1 MSAWLQLDWREIF
14 VPTLHIGEI
23 VLRGSVVYL
32 FIFFVFRVLRRE
44 AGAIG
49 ISDLLVV
56 VLIADAVQNAMGS
69 NYKSITE
76 GLILVLTIVF
86 WDMLLNWLDYRFPA
100 LRPLLRPGTLPLV
113 KDGRLQRRNMRR
125 ELITEEELMTKLRE
139 HGLERVEEV
148 KASYLEGDGSISVVP
163 KDAAKGSHG
172 KTEKKAGK

>member
-1 MSAWLQLDWREIF
+1 MSAWFQLDWREIF
-14 VPTLHIGEI
+14 VPTLRIGEI

-32 FIFFVFRVLRRE
+32 FIFFVFRMLRRE

-100 LRPLLRPGTLPLV
+100 LRPLLRPAPLPLV
-113 KDGRLQRRNMRR
+113 KDGHLQRRN
-125 ELITEEELMTKLRE
+125 I
-139 HGLERVEEV
+139 G
-148 KASYLEGDGSISVVP
+148 GS
-163 KDAAKGSHG
+163 
-172 KTEKKAGK
+172 